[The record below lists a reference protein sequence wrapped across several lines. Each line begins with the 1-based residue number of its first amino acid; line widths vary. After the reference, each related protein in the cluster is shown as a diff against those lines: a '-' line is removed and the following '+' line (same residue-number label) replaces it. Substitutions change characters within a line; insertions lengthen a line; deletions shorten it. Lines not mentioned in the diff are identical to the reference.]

1 MDVPTQNLRSTP
13 AMLRFVLATGLGLTL
28 DLVSK
33 RLAFAKLSDLP
44 GGYAFIPGWLH
55 FQVME
60 NHGAV
65 FGIAQGQRWALVAV
79 SIGAIGFILYLFLMS
94 GRQWATQIVLGMLLA
109 GVLGNMWDRL
119 EYGYVRDMIYALPGR
134 TVAGHEVFPWIF
146 NIADSLLCTGIAILV
161 TRSVILSMQEP
172 VAKGRGF
179 PLADRSG
186 DAGAGESVRP

>member
-1 MDVPTQNLRSTP
+1 MDVPTQNIRSTP
-13 AMLRFVLATGLGLTL
+13 ALLRFVLATGIGLTL

-33 RLAFAKLSDLP
+33 RLAFAKLSGLP
-44 GGYAFIPGWLH
+44 SGYAFIPGWLH

-65 FGIAQGQRWALVAV
+65 FGIAQGQRWPLVAV
-79 SIGAIGFILYLFLMS
+79 SIGAIGFIFYLFLMS

-119 EYGYVRDMIYALPGR
+119 QYGYVRDMIYAMPGR
-134 TVAGHEVFPWIF
+134 TVAGYEVFPWIF

-161 TRSVILSMQEP
+161 IRSLCLSVQEP
-172 VAKGRGF
+172 AEKERGF
-179 PLADRSG
+179 AVVERG
-186 DAGAGESVRP
+186 DAEAGKSVRL